1 MTYTGFTIHS
11 LPAAL
16 AVWLVLTCVFAL
28 LICVFISLLSNA
40 FDGVRL
46 SGAARTEEHGDGEAG
61 A

>member
-1 MTYTGFTIHS
+1 MTYTGFTIDS
-11 LPAAL
+11 LPTAL
-16 AVWLVLTCVFAL
+16 AVWLLLTCVLAL
-28 LICVFISLLSNA
+28 LIWVFISLVANA